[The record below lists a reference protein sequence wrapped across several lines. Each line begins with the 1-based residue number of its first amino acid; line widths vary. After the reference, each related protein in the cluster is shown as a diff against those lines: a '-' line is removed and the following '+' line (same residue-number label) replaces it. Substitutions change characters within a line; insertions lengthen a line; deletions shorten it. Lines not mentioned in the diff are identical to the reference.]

1 MANAIY
7 PLWLEGLLQGVANS
21 ALTGTV
27 KATLVDLAE
36 HLAARVNCPLESDEG
51 VPVADMVHW
60 CHPSAEMV
68 AESREAEL

>member
-1 MANAIY
+1 MMLYAIIGEDR
-7 PLWLEGLLQGVANS
+7 P
-21 ALTGTV
+21 GT
-27 KATLVDLAE
+27 LAE
-36 HLAARVNCPLESDEG
+36 RLAARMNSPLESDEG